1 MNYTAHVNILLN
13 FKNEVMEYFI
23 NDGTETIGPFTK
35 EELKIKGIK
44 SDMLIYTDET
54 DWQEAKKIP
63 ELVDILRKIPPP
75 PPTRPLKVESF
86 VAEPEPTRVHKS
98 VPVNQQPYYNITT
111 PEPKKSRIGLYVL
124 IVGLGLCGGGVIL
137 NQQEQNQR
145 LENSIRSEA
154 LTKQREETEKEKQ
167 NFRDELSSL
176 RTEYEVQRDK
186 LSRVEQ
192 FELLRSQERREE
204 EIREVNTVLRSIEE
218 RMESV
223 KKRLQMLG
231 N

>member
-1 MNYTAHVNILLN
+1 
-13 FKNEVMEYFI
+13 
-23 NDGTETIGPFTK
+23 
-35 EELKIKGIK
+35 
-44 SDMLIYTDET
+44 
-54 DWQEAKKIP
+54 
-63 ELVDILRKIPPP
+63 
-75 PPTRPLKVESF
+75 
-86 VAEPEPTRVHKS
+86 
-98 VPVNQQPYYNITT
+98 
-111 PEPKKSRIGLYVL
+111 
-124 IVGLGLCGGGVIL
+124 LGLCGGGVIL

-167 NFRDELSSL
+167 NLRDELSSL